1 MNIGYVF
8 VAADPGDG
16 WGHMGGDGW
25 SGWMWLWGTLMML
38 LWIAVIGAAA
48 WLIVRVAASH
58 RASPRGH
65 MRPGWNAPAAFSPSG
80 THAARSA
87 PRNTTS
93 GSPSCTDD
101 RFSTPT
107 ITRSWPACGTTLAA
121 PDACTNGEWP
131 TLTVILGSSTAAGRI
146 LPATT
151 P

>member
-58 RASPRGH
+58 RASPPRPHETGLERARGILAE
-65 MRPGWNAPAAFSPSG
+65 RY
-80 THAARSA
+80 AR
-87 PRNTTS
+87 
-93 GSPSCTDD
+93 GEI
-101 RFSTPT
+101 STEEYDE
-107 ITRSWPACGTTLAA
+107 RLAK
-121 PDACTNGEWP
+121 
-131 TLTVILGSSTAAGRI
+131 LH
-146 LPATT
+146 
-151 P
+151 